1 MLFFLVATGRN
12 KWILAFSTVHEW
24 PPRFQK
30 ALHAL
35 KGRLTWIT
43 NSRNEIF
50 GDFYF
55 EGKEDF
61 RRQVCIKVPHI
72 SIVIKASL
80 GINGLNIFILDSY

>member
-1 MLFFLVATGRN
+1 MLFLVATGRN
-12 KWILAFSTVHEW
+12 KWILVFPTVHEW

-30 ALHAL
+30 ALYVL
-35 KGRLTWIT
+35 KNRLTWIT
-43 NSRNEIF
+43 TSRNEIF

-80 GINGLNIFILDSY
+80 ERNQ